1 MIDRF
6 HDRIRA
12 IIEAHGQMLMR
23 VHPDATDPPGTLPFV
38 YTIGNH
44 QHRLPELLVV
54 GFDGTGF
61 EAQVLNLLGAMQ
73 RQRRAGFHDGE
84 LVSLSGPLPVRI
96 IDAGAAGRSEF
107 AVQVGVYY
115 GTDEFDVRQIV
126 LPDPNGR
133 WPGDP
138 QCETPFSRQPLL
150 SGGGSVARN

>member
-1 MIDRF
+1 MINPLRDKF
-6 HDRIRA
+6 RA

-23 VHPDATDPPGTLPFV
+23 VHPDVGDPPGTLPFV

-44 QHRLPELLVV
+44 QHGLPELLVV
-54 GFDGTGF
+54 GFDGTGY

-73 RQRRAGFHDGE
+73 RERGTGFHDGE
-84 LVSLSGPLPVRI
+84 LVSLGGSLPVRI
-96 IDAGAAGRSEF
+96 IDAGAAGRCEF

-115 GTDEFDVRQIV
+115 GTDAFDVRQVV
-126 LPDPNGR
+126 LSDPLGR

-138 QCETPFSRQPLL
+138 QCEAPYSRQPLL